1 MSGDVRESPAA
12 GRGEGASGPNGTPPL
27 RIAVLCSFNLDLIQ
41 RPLQKALSAAGL
53 SAELYLSGYGQWQ
66 SDVLNPES
74 KLHQFGP
81 TVTFLFLDAEDELP
95 SLTPDGALPALT
107 DAQARGRAAWSR
119 AEGAIGALLSRHLG
133 PVICHTMVAP
143 PRSALGLLE
152 GNAGYSHAEA
162 IGTFNSSLR
171 ALASREP
178 RVQVFNYDALVLEH
192 GHARWH
198 DSRVWH
204 LGRMR
209 LASPSLPLLAAAWAR
224 HLAALYTPR
233 RKCLVLDLDN
243 TLWGGVLGE
252 DGPGGIQIG
261 HSGIGLAYRE
271 FQMAVLALSSRGVI
285 LAAASKNN
293 LDDVL
298 PVLRDHP
305 DMVLRPEHFAC
316 LEIHWQDKPES
327 LRRIAERLNIGRD
340 SLVFWDDNPLER
352 GMVKSQLPEVLVPD
366 VPDDPSEY
374 AQFLRGLPCFD
385 AVALTKEDRSRGQMY
400 REQVERDTFLAQGPP
415 QSLDAYY
422 TSLEMV
428 ATIEPATDTSIPR
441 IAQLTQRTNQLNLT
455 TRRYTEADV
464 RSAAKDPSC
473 RVYGLSLRD
482 RFGDLGLI
490 GAAIVRERP
499 DEWELDTFLMSCRA
513 LGRRVEETF
522 ASHLAEVAAQAGKP
536 LRGVFLPTKK
546 NAPMRELL
554 ERNGWLVE
562 DAAGAASRVRPGEPE
577 GRAIVVTA
585 LPRPSFLRVIVV
597 S

>member
-1 MSGDVRESPAA
+1 MSENAKPRPAA
-12 GRGEGASGPNGTPPL
+12 GPGEGAGGPTTAPL
-27 RIAVLCSFNLDLIQ
+27 RIAILCSFNLDLIQ
-41 RPLQKALSAAGL
+41 RPLQKAVAATGL

-66 SDVLNPES
+66 SDVLNPDS
-74 KLHQFGP
+74 KLHQFAP
-81 TVTFLFLDAEDELP
+81 SITFLFLDAEDELP
-95 SLTPDGALPALT
+95 SLTPDGALPALEG
-107 DAQARGRAAWSR
+107 AEARGRAAWSR
-119 AEGAIGALLSRHLG
+119 AEGAIATLLSRHPG
-133 PVICHTMVAP
+133 PVVCHTLVPP
-143 PRSALGLLE
+143 PRGALGLLE

-162 IGTFNSSLR
+162 IGTFNTALR
-171 ALASREP
+171 ALASRDP
-178 RVQVFNYDALVLEH
+178 RVQVFNYDALVLTH

-224 HLAALYTPR
+224 HLAALVTPR

-252 DGPGGIQIG
+252 DGPGGIQLG

-271 FQMAVLALSSRGVI
+271 LQMAVLSLSSRGVL

-327 LRRIAERLNIGRD
+327 LRRIADKLNIGRD

-374 AQFLRGLPCFD
+374 AQFLRDLACFD
-385 AVALTKEDRSRGQMY
+385 ILTLTKEDRTRGQMY

-415 QSLDAYY
+415 RSLDDYY
-422 TSLEMV
+422 ASLEMV

-455 TRRYTEADV
+455 TRRYTEADI
-464 RSAAKDPSC
+464 RAFANDPSC

-490 GAAIVRERP
+490 GAAVLRERP
-499 DEWELDTFLMSCRA
+499 AEWELDTFLMSCRA

-522 ASHLAEVAAQAGKP
+522 ASHLAEVAAQTGKP

-554 ERNGWLVE
+554 EQTGWLA
-562 DAAGAASRVRPGEPE
+562 DPAGAPPERPGERESRPV
-577 GRAIVVTA
+577 VVTA

>member
-1 MSGDVRESPAA
+1 MSGDPKVSAPAQ
-12 GRGEGASGPNGTPPL
+12 

-66 SDVLNPES
+66 ADALDPES
-74 KLHQFGP
+74 KLHRFGP
-81 TVTFLFLDAEDELP
+81 SLTFLFLDAEDELP
-95 SLTPDGALPALT
+95 SLTPDGALPTLEGAEP
-107 DAQARGRAAWSR
+107 RGRAAWSR
-119 AEGAIGALLSRHLG
+119 AEGAIQTLLARLPG
-133 PVICHTMVAP
+133 PVVCHTMVAP
-143 PRSALGLLE
+143 PGSALGLLE
-152 GNAGYSHAEA
+152 GNGGYSHAEA
-162 IGTFNSSLR
+162 IGTFNGALR
-171 ALASREP
+171 AFAAREP

-224 HLAALYTPR
+224 HLAALYNPR

-252 DGPGGIQIG
+252 DGPGGIQLG

-271 FQMAVLALSSRGVI
+271 FQMAALALASRGVL

-293 LDDVL
+293 VDDVL

-327 LRRIAERLNIGRD
+327 LRRIAEKLNIGRD

-352 GMVKSQLPEVLVPD
+352 GMVKSQLPEVLVPE
-366 VPDDPSEY
+366 VPEDPSEY
-374 AQFLRGLPCFD
+374 AQFLRGLTCFD
-385 AVALTKEDRSRGQMY
+385 ALTLTKEDRSRGKMY
-400 REQVERDTFLAQGPP
+400 REQVERESFLAQGTP
-415 QSLDAYY
+415 QSLDDYY
-422 TSLEMV
+422 ASLEMV
-428 ATIEPATDTSIPR
+428 ATIEPATETSIPR

-455 TRRYTEADV
+455 TRRYTEADL
-464 RSAAKDPSC
+464 RARAADPSC

-490 GAAIVRERP
+490 GAAVLQEREG
-499 DEWELDTFLMSCRA
+499 EWELDTFLMSCRA
-513 LGRRVEETF
+513 LGRRVEEAF
-522 ASHLAEVAAQAGKP
+522 ATHLAEVAAQTGKP

-562 DAAGAASRVRPGEPE
+562 DAGAPQARRPAVVPARPGEPE
-577 GRAIVVTA
+577 GHPVVVTA
-585 LPRPSFLRVIVV
+585 LPRPSFLRVVVV